1 MSKIDCVICNARTK
15 AGGTCSRKTCKYA
28 NRCWQHT
35 KQASHGFILKKS
47 KIEGAGQGLF
57 ASKRI
62 PPNTKIAD
70 YGGVLKTK
78 EAYDRN
84 PSGYGI
90 EVNRVDGVRMVRDS
104 ASTQSGYG
112 RWANDGGTTPTQG

>member
-1 MSKIDCVICNARTK
+1 MPVLRREGLAPARPVSMLTG
-15 AGGTCSRKTCKYA
+15 AGNTPS
-28 NRCWQHT
+28 
-35 KQASHGFILKKS
+35 QASHGFILKKS

-90 EVNRVDGVRMVRDS
+90 EVNRVNGVRMVRDS

-112 RWANDGGTTPTQG
+112 RWANDGGATPTQG